1 MAFYNIQINFFAL
14 YASFYTFMSICVWMF
29 SESDIDSSVSKMK
42 GMLVE
47 ITDKSGKTIKN
58 VFSLESGEMVMETE
72 I

>member
-1 MAFYNIQINFFAL
+1 
-14 YASFYTFMSICVWMF
+14 MSICVWMF

-58 VFSLESGEMVMETE
+58 VFSSESGEMVMETE

>member
-1 MAFYNIQINFFAL
+1 
-14 YASFYTFMSICVWMF
+14 
-29 SESDIDSSVSKMK
+29 MK